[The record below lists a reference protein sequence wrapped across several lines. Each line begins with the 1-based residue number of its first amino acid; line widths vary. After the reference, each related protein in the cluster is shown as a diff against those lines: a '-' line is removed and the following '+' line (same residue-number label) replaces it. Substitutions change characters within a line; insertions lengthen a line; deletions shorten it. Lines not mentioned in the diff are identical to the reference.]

1 MKRDDGI
8 VVSRSGSFVERKMPL
23 ITNSIEDGKTVYA
36 IEGLNGVGK
45 STLINSLRSGRSDI
59 CTTYCVPDIFMEAK
73 ELKHYIF
80 DHSEALVSPLF
91 YLSGL
96 IASVREIAEVPE
108 RFIIFDRSI
117 WSTLAAA
124 YSKDKET
131 FDTLVNM
138 LVLLKEKIRI
148 PDRVIVL
155 RASFESCLRRIMS
168 KGEGKEFDND
178 TRKDFELKS
187 EFYDLL
193 AQSGYPIDFIETD
206 GKSAEEVLNMVS
218 DLLPEKKPLYR
229 QMQKVAEEFGNARI
243 FNL

>member
-1 MKRDDGI
+1 MKRDDG
-8 VVSRSGSFVERKMPL
+8 VVAGRSGSFIERKLPL
-23 ITNSIEDGKTVYA
+23 LTNRIEDGKTVYA

-45 STLINSLRSGRSDI
+45 STLINSLRNSRGDI

-96 IASVREIAEVPE
+96 VASVREIREVPE

-124 YSKDKET
+124 YSKNRET
-131 FDTLVNM
+131 FDTLVKM
-138 LVLLKEKIRI
+138 LVLLHEKIRI

-155 RASFESCLRRIMS
+155 RASFESCLRRIMT

-178 TRKDFELKS
+178 TRRDFEMKS
-187 EFYDLL
+187 KFYDLL
-193 AQSGYPIDFIETD
+193 AQSGYPVDFIETD

-218 DLLPEKKPLYR
+218 DLLPDKKPLYR
-229 QMQKVAEEFGNARI
+229 QMQKVAEEFGNIQI

>member
-1 MKRDDGI
+1 MMLI
-8 VVSRSGSFVERKMPL
+8 PL
-23 ITNSIEDGKTVYA
+23 LNNRIEDGKTVYA

-59 CTTYCVPDIFMEAK
+59 CTTYCVPGIFMEDK
-73 ELKHYIF
+73 DLKHYIF

-96 IASVREIAEVPE
+96 VASVREIGEVPE
-108 RFIIFDRSI
+108 QFIIFDRSI

-124 YSKDKET
+124 YSKDTET
-131 FDTLVNM
+131 FDQVVKM
-138 LVLLKEKIRI
+138 LVLLQDKIRI
-148 PDRVIVL
+148 PDRVIML
-155 RASFESCLRRIMS
+155 RASFETCLERIMT

-178 TRKDFELKS
+178 TRRDFELKS
-187 EFYDLL
+187 KFYDLL
-193 AQSGYPIDFIETD
+193 AQSGYPVDFIETD

-218 DLLPEKKPLYR
+218 DLLPEKKPMYR
-229 QMQKVAEEFGNARI
+229 QMQDVAEEFGNTRI